1 MRYKSHAE
9 AWVKQS
15 AELTGLEERDVG
27 PGITDQGRRDRE
39 VLPKHICEVPVVE
52 DICWLHKVAGCVLH

>member
-15 AELTGLEERDVG
+15 AGLTGLEERDVG
-27 PGITDQGRRDRE
+27 PGITDQG
-39 VLPKHICEVPVVE
+39 
-52 DICWLHKVAGCVLH
+52 